1 MNNQICS
8 LNDTNYTEILDV
20 WELSVKATHHFLK
33 PEEIDYYR
41 PLILKYTLPQV
52 DLYGIRNEQQEL
64 LAFIG
69 IRNTKIEMLFVH
81 PQYLRQKLGSTL
93 LSFAI
98 NEHQCQRIDV
108 NEENPDAF
116 KVYQKFGFKQI
127 ARHPTDD
134 CGKPHPILE
143 LSLT

>member
-1 MNNQICS
+1 MPLSICRLTVADYS
-8 LNDTNYTEILDV
+8 AILDV

-52 DLYGIRNEQQEL
+52 DLYGIRNTQQEL
-64 LAFIG
+64 LAFIA
-69 IRNTKIEMLFVH
+69 IRDNKIEMLFVH
-81 PQYLRQKLGSTL
+81 PDYLRQKLGSSL
-93 LSFAI
+93 LSLAI
-98 NEHQCQRIDV
+98 NEHKCNRIDV
-108 NEENPDAF
+108 NEENPDAL

-127 ARHPTDD
+127 ARHSTDD

-143 LSLT
+143 LAL

>member
-1 MNNQICS
+1 MQLPIYR
-8 LNDTNYTEILDV
+8 LTDNDYSKVLDV

-52 DLYGIRNEQQEL
+52 DLYGIKNTQQEL
-64 LAFIG
+64 LAFIA
-69 IRNTKIEMLFVH
+69 IRDNKIEMLFVH
-81 PQYLRQKLGSTL
+81 PDYLRQKLGSSL
-93 LSFAI
+93 LSLAI
-98 NEHQCQRIDV
+98 NEHKCNRIDV

-116 KVYQKFGFKQI
+116 KVYQKFGFKPI

-134 CGKPHPILE
+134 CGKPHPIIE
-143 LSLT
+143 LALS

>member
-1 MNNQICS
+1 MPLSICS
-8 LNDTNYTEILDV
+8 LTATDYSAILDV

-52 DLYGIRNEQQEL
+52 DLYGIRNTQQEL
-64 LAFIG
+64 LAFIA
-69 IRNTKIEMLFVH
+69 IRDNKIEMLFVH
-81 PQYLRQKLGSTL
+81 PDYLRQKLGSSL

-98 NEHQCQRIDV
+98 NEHKCNRIDV
-108 NEENPDAF
+108 NEETPDAL

-127 ARHPTDD
+127 SRHPTDD

-143 LSLT
+143 LAL

>member
-8 LNDTNYTEILDV
+8 LNDTNYTEILNV

-33 PEEIDYYR
+33 PTEIDYYR

-81 PQYLRQKLGSTL
+81 PQYLRQKLGSAL

-98 NEHQCQRIDV
+98 NEHKCQRIDV
-108 NEENPDAF
+108 NEENPDAL

>member
-1 MNNQICS
+1 MQLPICR
-8 LNDTNYTEILDV
+8 LTDNDYSKVLDV

-52 DLYGIRNEQQEL
+52 DLYGIKNTQQEL
-64 LAFIG
+64 LAFIA
-69 IRNTKIEMLFVH
+69 IRDNKIEMLFVH
-81 PQYLRQKLGSTL
+81 PDYLRQKLGSSL
-93 LSFAI
+93 LSLAI
-98 NEHQCQRIDV
+98 HEHKCNRIDV

-116 KVYQKFGFKQI
+116 KVYQKFGFKPI

-134 CGKPHPILE
+134 CGKPHPIIE
-143 LSLT
+143 LALT

>member
-1 MNNQICS
+1 MQLPICR
-8 LNDTNYTEILDV
+8 LTDNDYSEVLDV

-52 DLYGIRNEQQEL
+52 DLYGIKNTQQEL
-64 LAFIG
+64 LAFIA
-69 IRNTKIEMLFVH
+69 IRDNKIEMLFVH
-81 PQYLRQKLGSTL
+81 PDYLRQKLGSSL
-93 LSFAI
+93 LSLAI
-98 NEHQCQRIDV
+98 NEHKCNRIDV

-116 KVYQKFGFKQI
+116 KVYQKFGFKPI

-134 CGKPHPILE
+134 CGKPHPIIE
-143 LSLT
+143 LALS